1 MLQYIV
7 AGLALGGVY
16 AMISAALVFT
26 YSSTGVLNFALG
38 AIAYSIARVYNFLLV
53 QEHWPIAAAAI
64 VSILVIAPLLGIFL
78 WAILFRVIGGCSAI
92 IKVVVTL
99 GIAVALPAVVSLIFG
114 TQEII
119 NVPGLA
125 PVPVKV
131 FSIIGV
137 PVDLDS
143 LITIGSVIVLGIL
156 SFMILRFTSFGLK
169 IRGFV
174 DSEAMTSISGTNQNL
189 LAMSVWAIG
198 TLVAG
203 LAGVLIAP
211 DVGLAGPDNYTLLLA
226 SAFAAALIARL
237 RYSGRAAV
245 GGILLGVA
253 TVLAE
258 RYLPAGSTWT
268 TGIVNSIPFGF
279 IVITLFVFAVF
290 NRLPVE
296 TEVGGPLDRAI
307 APVGSSTRIGAS
319 GAHEQPIAGAAPAS
333 RLRDP
338 AIWGSLAVMA
348 VIFILPLVLGGAWV
362 GLVGLGLAFGVA
374 FLGYTLVAGEGGMIW
389 LCLIS
394 FAGLGAVF
402 TAQFATV
409 FGLPSLL
416 ALLLGAATAIPLGLL
431 IGLIALRIGDL
442 YLALITLTVGLLM
455 DNLIFSIN
463 RFVNFGAGVFLNR
476 PGFAQSDRAFT
487 YFAFVIFCIVAIIVW
502 NIRNSTTGLA
512 MSAVRGSRQ
521 GAATVGI
528 SVFRM
533 KVFISVIGSFV
544 AALGGGL
551 IAMYGEAALPDS
563 FAALG
568 GLVWLAVLV
577 TTGVRSNV
585 AAAVAGLTFSLLPA
599 VFTRYLPTALSPL
612 PTAMFGIGAIM
623 VVHNPDG
630 ALAMNARQL
639 QALISRAFGLL
650 RRKAARPVTSG
661 VAATA
666 ATAGVTGV
674 TATSDMVTSGTA
686 DPVAAALPP
695 TPDGQV
701 TTTVP
706 TANSNGQTTAA
717 GSHTVGS
724 VTGAPEAKR
733 EVALAASGVRVRFGG
748 VTALANVSLEV
759 RTGQIVGLV
768 GPNGAGKSTLFA
780 VLSGF
785 LRDHTGSVRLNGTDV
800 TRLTPERRARLGLA
814 RTFQQPE
821 LFTTLTVRQHLVLA
835 DRIRHSYGRLFRDAA
850 SVRGTRRGSREENDR
865 VNALLHV
872 LGLDAI
878 ADRLAAGLPTGLS
891 RLVEIGRALATDPTV
906 LLLDE
911 PTAGLD
917 PQESAQL
924 GRALRQIAD
933 QRDTSLLL
941 VEHDLD
947 HVLTVSDYIYVLD
960 FGELIAAGTPSA
972 IRSDPLVR
980 SAYMGTEPLT
990 GAPAQ

>member
-38 AIAYSIARVYNFLLV
+38 AMAYSIARVYNFLLV
-53 QEHWPIAAAAI
+53 QEHWPIAAAA
-64 VSILVIAPLLGIFL
+64 VLSILVIAPLLGIFL
-78 WAILFRVIGGCSAI
+78 WAILFRAISKCTAI
-92 IKVVVTL
+92 IKVVVTI
-99 GIAVALPAVVSLIFG
+99 GVAVALPAVVTLIFG

-131 FSIIGV
+131 YSIIGV
-137 PVDLDS
+137 PVDLDT
-143 LITIGSVIVLGIL
+143 LITIGSVIVLGVV
-156 SFMILRFTSFGLK
+156 SFAILRFTSFGLK

-174 DSEAMTSISGTNQNL
+174 DSEAMTSISGTNQHF

-198 TLVAG
+198 TFVAG

-279 IVITLFVFAVF
+279 IVVTLLVYAVF
-290 NRLPVE
+290 NRLPEE
-296 TEVGGPLDRAI
+296 TEVGGPIDRAI
-307 APVGSSTRIGAS
+307 APVGSSTQFGSS
-319 GAHEQPIAGAAPAS
+319 GARPHADVPAARAS

-338 AIWGSLAVMA
+338 ALWGPLAVMA
-348 VIFILPLVLGGAWV
+348 VIFILPLVLGGSWV

-374 FLGYTLVAGEGGMIW
+374 FLGYTLVSGEGGMIW

-409 FGLPSLL
+409 FGLPSML
-416 ALLLGAATAIPLGLL
+416 ALLLGAATAIPPGLL
-431 IGLIALRIGDL
+431 IGVLALRIGDL

-476 PGFAQSDRAFT
+476 PSFALSDRTFT
-487 YFAFVIFCIVAIIVW
+487 YFVFVVFCIVALVVW
-502 NIRNSTTGLA
+502 NIRKSTTGLA
-512 MSAVRGSRQ
+512 MSAVRGSTQ
-521 GAATVGI
+521 AAATVGI
-528 SVFRM
+528 SVFWM
-533 KVFISVIGSFV
+533 KVFISVIGAFV

-551 IAMYGEAALPDS
+551 IAMYGEAALPAS

-577 TTGVRSNV
+577 TTGVRSNI
-585 AAAVAGLTFSLLPA
+585 AAALAGLTFALLPA
-599 VFTRYLPTALSPL
+599 VFSTYLPTAISAL

-639 QALISRAFGLL
+639 QSVVARA
-650 RRKAARPVTSG
+650 AAWVRHRAAQPTAVGGTVTGDTLG
-661 VAATA
+661 VAATVLIPAPDDQGESPALTMASHGQAGAAQSPPAESVA
-666 ATAGVTGV
+666 ATAG
-674 TATSDMVTSGTA
+674 
-686 DPVAAALPP
+686 
-695 TPDGQV
+695 
-701 TTTVP
+701 
-706 TANSNGQTTAA
+706 
-717 GSHTVGS
+717 
-724 VTGAPEAKR
+724 APR
-733 EVALAASGVRVRFGG
+733 DVVLAASGIGVRFGG
-748 VTALANVSLEV
+748 VTALSDVSIEV
-759 RTGQIVGLV
+759 RAGQIVGLV

-785 LRDHTGSVRLNGTDV
+785 LRNHAGTVQLNGKDV
-800 TRLTPERRARLGLA
+800 TGLRPERRARSGLA

-821 LFTTLTVRQHLVLA
+821 LFPALTVRQHLVLA
-835 DRIRHSYGRLFRDAA
+835 DRIRHSYGRLFRDALN
-850 SVRGTRRGSREENDR
+850 VRGTRRGSREENDR
-865 VNALLHV
+865 VDALLEV
-872 LGLDAI
+872 LGLGGI

-906 LLLDE
+906 VLLDE

-933 QRDTSLLL
+933 QRQTSLLL

-947 HVLTVSDYIYVLD
+947 HVLAVSDYIYVLD
-960 FGELIAAGTPSA
+960 FGVLIAAGLPSA
-972 IRSDPLVR
+972 IRTDALVR
-980 SAYMGTEPLT
+980 SAYMGTESLT
-990 GAPAQ
+990 GAPTP

>member
-143 LITIGSVIVLGIL
+143 LITIGSVVVLGIL
-156 SFMILRFTSFGLK
+156 SFAILRFTSFGLK
-169 IRGFV
+169 IRSFV

-203 LAGVLIAP
+203 LAGVLVAP

-279 IVITLFVFAVF
+279 IVITLLVYAVF

-319 GAHEQPIAGAAPAS
+319 AAHEQPIAGATPAAGTPPAW

-374 FLGYTLVAGEGGMIW
+374 FLGYTLVSGEGGMIW

-409 FGLPSLL
+409 FGLPPLL
-416 ALLLGAATAIPLGLL
+416 ALLLGAATAIPPGLL

-476 PGFAQSDRAFT
+476 PSFALSDRAFT
-487 YFAFVIFCIVAIIVW
+487 YFAFAVFCIVAIIVW

-512 MSAVRGSRQ
+512 MSAVRSSTP
-521 GAATVGI
+521 GAAAVGI
-528 SVFRM
+528 SIFRM

-577 TTGVRSNV
+577 TTGVRSNI

-599 VFTRYLPTALSPL
+599 VFTSYLPTALSPL

-623 VVHNPDG
+623 VVRNPDG
-630 ALAMNARQL
+630 VLAMNARQL
-639 QALISRAFGLL
+639 QALITRAFGLL
-650 RRKAARPVTSG
+650 RRNATRPG
-661 VAATA
+661 
-666 ATAGVTGV
+666 TAGVTATAGLA
-674 TATSDMVTSGTA
+674 ATSDVADSVTS
-686 DPVAAALPP
+686 AAPP
-695 TPDGQV
+695 TADGQV
-701 TTTVP
+701 KTTTP
-706 TANSNGQTTAA
+706 TAISNEQAITA
-717 GSHTVGS
+717 GSHTAAP
-724 VTGAPEAKR
+724 VTGSAQAKQ
-733 EVALAASGVRVRFGG
+733 EVVLAASGVGVRFGG
-748 VTALANVSLEV
+748 VTALADVSLEV

-785 LRDHTGSVRLNGTDV
+785 LRDHTGSVRLNGTNV
-800 TRLTPERRARLGLA
+800 TGLTRERRARLGLA

-821 LFTTLTVRQHLVLA
+821 LFATLTVRQHLILA

-850 SVRGTRRGSREENDR
+850 SVRGTRRGSREENAR
-865 VNALLHV
+865 VDALLQV

-906 LLLDE
+906 VLLDE

-924 GRALRQIAD
+924 GQALRQIAN
-933 QRDTSLLL
+933 QRNTSLLL

-947 HVLTVSDYIYVLD
+947 HVLAVSDYIYVLD
-960 FGELIAAGTPSA
+960 FGELIAAGIPSA
-972 IRSDPLVR
+972 IRTNALVR
-980 SAYMGTEPLT
+980 SAYMGTESLT
-990 GAPAQ
+990 GVPAQ